1 MMIIIKII
9 MMTLIIFRSDYH
21 YIQPPF
27 PCDLVPKI
35 IIVKYESFENSDQ
48 MMIIVKYDSFEN
60 SDQMT
65 DDNNCE
71 I

>member
-1 MMIIIKII
+1 
-9 MMTLIIFRSDYH
+9 MMTLVIFRSDYH